1 MATTKDKRASQIA
14 PLWRM
19 KSLVPQFLGTTFL
32 PQSME
37 IRLTVA
43 FKLFTGMNVY
53 ELVYIH
59 ISPCGEL
66 AACPKCGLLTI
77 KSFLLFLEVFFSA
90 QIIKNSYVINN
101 SMYY

>member
-1 MATTKDKRASQIA
+1 MVQGFVSVRCLHI
-14 PLWRM
+14 LCRY
-19 KSLVPQFLGTTFL
+19 QFLGTTFL
-32 PQSME
+32 PQNME
-37 IRLTVA
+37 IRLTLN

-53 ELVYIH
+53 ELVCIR

-77 KSFLLFLEVFFSA
+77 KSFLLFLEVVFSA
-90 QIIKNSYVINN
+90 QIIKKTNKPKPHVIND